1 MVNMFAPKRQAYTWM
16 REGSPEHRDFFSR
29 FARAAYGTPVD
40 IPTGYVLDSEL
51 SGKYQKVFF
60 NRDSNDVIIANRGT
74 VPTKWQDLAADAV
87 LAMGITEQPRFRDS
101 LRHARR
107 TQDKYGPTATYTLT
121 AHSLGGSI
129 SQYISAKTGM
139 PAVTFSAH
147 VPYSHGRKR
156 AISNWLF
163 RRARNSTNYSVLADP
178 VSLFQTVFGE
188 TDYIVRQQGMDP
200 HALTNFSD
208 FRPTADAPWM
218 ERFDEEAAEEEAAEE
233 AAAETDETATES
245 NMQATYTT

>member
-1 MVNMFAPKRQAYTWM
+1 MFAPKRQAYTWM
-16 REGSPEHRDFFSR
+16 REGSAEHRDLYSR

-40 IPTGYVLDSEL
+40 IPTGYVLDEGL
-51 SGKYQKVFF
+51 SGKYQKVYH

-74 VPTKWQDLAADAV
+74 VPSEWQDLAADAV
-87 LAMGITEQPRFRDS
+87 LAAGITEQPRFRAS
-101 LRHARR
+101 LKHARQ
-107 TQDKYGPTATYTLT
+107 TQAKYGPTATYMCVG
-121 AHSLGGSI
+121 HSLGGSV
-129 SQYISAKTGM
+129 SQYISSKTGM

-163 RRARNSTNYSVLADP
+163 RRARNSTNYGTLADP

-188 TDYIVRQQGMDP
+188 TDFVVRQRGMDP
-200 HALTNFSD
+200 HALSNFSD

-218 ERFDEEAAEEEAAEE
+218 ERFDEQVAEE
-233 AAAETDETATES
+233 AEEDTAEETDETATDET
-245 NMQATYTT
+245 ATS